1 MLSATLYTYNGKWAC
16 VSVGWDVQLYFR
28 THNVLSRAHA
38 RQRWPRA
45 RAARELRSPNSELR
59 TSSSCVVGAHSGERG
74 GAGCIARRTSPE
86 LAGTSGGAAPPAPP
100 RPESCLSGL
109 SMLYRLHQEATDL
122 KYNAQLAT
130 ADPPLSHSQ
139 VTI

>member
-59 TSSSCVVGAHSGERG
+59 EQA
-74 GAGCIARRTSPE
+74 ARASWVRT
-86 LAGTSGGAAPPAPP
+86 AASGGSVLHLP
-100 RPESCLSGL
+100 GL
-109 SMLYRLHQEATDL
+109 VPKQNQIM
-122 KYNAQLAT
+122 
-130 ADPPLSHSQ
+130 
-139 VTI
+139 